1 MIHNSEVKLHLNPLT
16 GNICTATVKIQ
27 TCMHAHT
34 HTQTNVQI
42 KSDFKWTEKKLK
54 EQKNT
59 PTKNAVIFKLT
70 PLHLTMKLLT
80 CTDLFSLFNLAIS
93 CIIFLSLLHSFTPT
107 KVKMQKQKQNLQH
120 LYMCVHTSTYTQTQK
135 ATDLKHYK
143 NFHRQFR
150 NNLQKHSSVVLVMLT
165 SNWTGQK
172 CFPKL
177 PERC

>member
-1 MIHNSEVKLHLNPLT
+1 MNRKKTKRAEK
-16 GNICTATVKIQ
+16 
-27 TCMHAHT
+27 HT
-34 HTQTNVQI
+34 H
-42 KSDFKWTEKKLK
+42 KKCSH
-54 EQKNT
+54 
-59 PTKNAVIFKLT
+59 IFKLT

-165 SNWTGQK
+165 SN
-172 CFPKL
+172 
-177 PERC
+177 